1 LAARATFQAH
11 ALPVADAQAALAAAR
26 AAITLHRLDQAQA
39 LLAAAQATGETH
51 DLPSLRYLCYH
62 LQGMLAESQEDGGRA
77 LQRYMDAVD
86 QVERLRHRL
95 MVEFR
100 IDFLE
105 DKQLLYEDVV
115 ALCLA
120 LDQPERGLDY
130 AERAKS
136 RVLRELLDHRLALSL
151 RGRTPEEQQLVDE
164 LRRLKEERDL
174 RYRRWEGD
182 KDVMVRG
189 VSAPG
194 GFQHQ
199 VQQEVLALEK
209 QMTEL
214 WHKLLMRN
222 ADYAAE
228 AMLWQPRTEPVQP
241 YLPPDTL
248 LLEYFTVRGQMVVF
262 AVTAGSLQVYRL
274 PGPLAR
280 IQQTLRLLLLN
291 FSHVAAVGRRPGA
304 AARIVALNA
313 NATGLLQQL
322 YSLLLGPLASPTAA
336 GDDSL
341 LARYAKWIIVPHGAL
356 HYLPFH
362 ALHDGQG
369 YLTERAEISY
379 LPGAS
384 LLRHLA
390 APPDLQP
397 DGSAGALVL
406 GHSYGGALPHTLAE
420 AQAVAALLH
429 GRLYLEDE
437 ATPERLLEAGQTPV
451 LHLAT
456 HGDFRPDNPLFSG
469 LALAGGWLT
478 TLDIFNLRLSAS
490 LVTLSACQ
498 TGRNVIGGGD
508 ELLGLA
514 RAFLCAGASS
524 LLLTL
529 WPVEDLS
536 TARLMEQFYSNLA
549 AGWTKA
555 AALRHAQCAAIAAGQ
570 DKTTGPEDAASP
582 HLAHPYYWAPF
593 VLIGHTG
600 RM

>member
-1 LAARATFQAH
+1 
-11 ALPVADAQAALAAAR
+11 
-26 AAITLHRLDQAQA
+26 
-39 LLAAAQATGETH
+39 LLAAVQATGETH

-62 LQGMLAESQEDGGRA
+62 LQGMLAESQEECHLA
-77 LQRYMDAVD
+77 LQQYIAAID

-120 LDQPERGLDY
+120 LDQPAQGLEY

-136 RVLRELLDHRLALSL
+136 RVLRELLDHRLELSL

-248 LLEYFTVRGQMVVF
+248 LLEYFVVRGQMVVF
-262 AVTAGSLQVYRL
+262 AVTAESLQVYRL

-280 IQQTLRLLLLN
+280 IQQTIRLLLLN
-291 FSHVAAVGRRPGA
+291 FGHVATVGRQPGA
-304 AARIVALNA
+304 PARITALNA

-322 YSLLLGPLASPTAA
+322 YTLLLGPLAAPA
-336 GDDSL
+336 GPGGDSL
-341 LARYAKWIIVPHGAL
+341 LTRYTKWIIVPHGAL
-356 HYLPFH
+356 HYIPFH
-362 ALHDGQG
+362 ALHDGEG
-369 YLTERAEISY
+369 YLTERAEIAY

-390 APPDLQP
+390 APPSRGP
-397 DGSAGALVL
+397 GAAGGALIL
-406 GHSYGGALPHTLAE
+406 GHSYGGALPHTQAE
-420 AQAVAALLH
+420 AQAVAALLD

-437 ATPERLLEAGQTPV
+437 ATVERLQEAGRAPV

-478 TLDIFNLRLSAS
+478 TLDIFNLRLAAS

-536 TARLMEQFYSNLA
+536 TARLMEGFYRSLA

-555 AALRHAQCAAIAAGQ
+555 AALRHAQCAAIAAGR
-570 DKTTGPEDAASP
+570 DSGAGRDPSGYP

-600 RM
+600 RL